1 MKTLVKQTSYLFCA
15 LSLVLFS
22 CTKESGQLNNPN
34 FSAKINGQLTTF
46 MAPVTVQS
54 VKNANGNFELH
65 IIGTERINN
74 DSNII
79 IKFVIPD
86 FTVTGGT
93 SASHQLNTNFE
104 GNFIEWKSVPG
115 SSYGKYHF
123 FQNGQLSVQQ
133 DAHSYLKGSF
143 NFTCFLFDHQ
153 GAKTGEVTVT
163 EGNFSDVIIE
173 R

>member
-1 MKTLVKQTSYLFCA
+1 M
-15 LSLVLFS
+15 
-22 CTKESGQLNNPN
+22 
-34 FSAKINGQLTTF
+34 TF
-46 MAPVTVQS
+46 MSPVTAQS

-65 IIGTERINN
+65 ILGTQRITN
-74 DSNII
+74 DSSVI

-86 FTVTGGT
+86 FTVAGGS
-93 SASHQLNTNFE
+93 SANHQLNPDFK

-115 SSYGKYHF
+115 SAHAQYYF

-133 DAHSYLKGSF
+133 DARSNLKGSF
-143 NFTCFLFDHQ
+143 NFTYFLFDRQ
-153 GAKTGEVTVT
+153 AVKTGEVTVT